1 MLVLLR
7 YLAETPSNQMSENE
21 SNEIIRTKEEAR
33 AITKK
38 LREESGEDLDSEV
51 YWMEAMPFYC
61 DTPKEDGSVCKVV
74 IGCIDDLFCYHDI
87 CCGMCFPTD
96 DEYHD

>member
-1 MLVLLR
+1 
-7 YLAETPSNQMSENE
+7 MSENE

-33 AITKK
+33 AIAKK
-38 LREESGEDLDSEV
+38 LREESGSELDSEV

-61 DTPKEDGSVCKVV
+61 DTLLEDGSVCKEI
-74 IGCIDDLFCYHDI
+74 IGDLSDLFCYHDI